1 MARGNKKKI
10 PTKTKKMLWSLAS
23 VVIILLLSVGLSYFS
38 KHLLSNQGKTTIT
51 TQATTST
58 KTTNDVNA
66 IKVGFWNI
74 LNYDDN
80 PTKDSKKAQQINL
93 AKVISSQNADLMAL
107 VEVNAGSDKNPN
119 SVENLTKE
127 LNLITA
133 NNKEKDYKSITSDA
147 IFGKGNEAAKERV
160 SFIYNA
166 NVLDILEI
174 NKDKLYGS
182 NPYLIPYDNKS
193 FDSIPAFFSNGQ
205 VDSKQK
211 PIFAKNK
218 TTKKIDFARP
228 PVAAKFKIKKTDLEN
243 DKSEFVIV
251 ASHFDAPGVNS
262 NPAQEGKEEGKVDS
276 KDGYDSTNGSQ
287 EISEANHMLEVM
299 NWFENKTNT
308 KNLFFMA
315 DTNIKAKSSDKAFE
329 NLLKSYKLLI
339 DKSDNTSLGEK
350 FGTYSNSYDKIFEN
364 KQAKIEVT
372 NVDKYPLWDVI
383 KDSIISQSDLSATYQ
398 KEKSKNKTQTNF
410 DIRDK
415 IRNYVSD
422 HSPVFLDI
430 ILSKQ

>member
-1 MARGNKKKI
+1 
-10 PTKTKKMLWSLAS
+10 
-23 VVIILLLSVGLSYFS
+23 
-38 KHLLSNQGKTTIT
+38 
-51 TQATTST
+51 
-58 KTTNDVNA
+58 
-66 IKVGFWNI
+66 
-74 LNYDDN
+74 
-80 PTKDSKKAQQINL
+80 
-93 AKVISSQNADLMAL
+93 MAL

-133 NNKEKDYKSITSDA
+133 NNKEKDYKSITSDV

-251 ASHFDAPGVNS
+251 TSHFDAPGVNS